1 MIARP
6 NERLVSRILVGYDGS
21 TAAKRSLSFIDRLGI
36 DKSVHIDLVLVMQD
50 FNLPTATP
58 LAYRRRAKVKA
69 HPSTRNYDGNRKR
82 NLVRIAVQILAR
94 RPRLESH
101 VLVGDAAR
109 ELINRAQGQQ
119 GDLIVVESRKPSR
132 ARH

>member
-1 MIARP
+1 
-6 NERLVSRILVGYDGS
+6 LVGYDGS

-58 LAYRRRAKVKA
+58 LAYRRRAKVEVT
-69 HPSTRNYDGNRKR
+69 PSTRNYDGNRKR

>member
-69 HPSTRNYDGNRKR
+69 HSIN
-82 NLVRIAVQILAR
+82 A
-94 RPRLESH
+94 
-101 VLVGDAAR
+101 
-109 ELINRAQGQQ
+109 ELR
-119 GDLIVVESRKPSR
+119 RKPE
-132 ARH
+132 A